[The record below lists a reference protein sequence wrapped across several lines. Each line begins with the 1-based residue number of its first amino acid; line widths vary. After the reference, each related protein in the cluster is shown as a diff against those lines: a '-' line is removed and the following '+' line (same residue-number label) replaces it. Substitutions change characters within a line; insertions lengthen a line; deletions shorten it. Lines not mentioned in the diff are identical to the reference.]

1 MHQSYGRFTLSDKS
15 LQNMMRA
22 AIAEQGELSKLSLRY
37 LQISANKH
45 AVERIFEER
54 ASELNRALEA
64 YKKGKYY
71 FT

>member
-1 MHQSYGRFTLSDKS
+1 
-15 LQNMMRA
+15 MMRA